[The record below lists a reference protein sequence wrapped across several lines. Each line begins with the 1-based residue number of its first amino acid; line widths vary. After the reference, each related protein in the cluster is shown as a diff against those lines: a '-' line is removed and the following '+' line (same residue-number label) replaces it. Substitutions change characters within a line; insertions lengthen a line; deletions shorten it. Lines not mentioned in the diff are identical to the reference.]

1 MSVSGNDYIGG
12 TGSISGTAN
21 LEAVTAGQLVTGSA
35 TASGTATGA
44 AAVFTIPSFIVS
56 MVATVLG
63 ALAELLPPLAA
74 LATLIWSII
83 RIYETK
89 TVQSIIN
96 KKKNK
101 N

>member
-1 MSVSGNDYIGG
+1 MNKKLVNRKEVKHWLGNSYEEWIHDCIYRLMNEEIKPLFDIA
-12 TGSISGTAN
+12 SI
-21 LEAVTAGQLVTGSA
+21 
-35 TASGTATGA
+35 
-44 AAVFTIPSFIVS
+44 I
-56 MVATVLG
+56 TVLG

-89 TVQSIIN
+89 TIQSIIN

>member
-1 MSVSGNDYIGG
+1 MNEEIKPLFDIA
-12 TGSISGTAN
+12 SI
-21 LEAVTAGQLVTGSA
+21 
-35 TASGTATGA
+35 
-44 AAVFTIPSFIVS
+44 
-56 MVATVLG
+56 MTVLG

-74 LATLIWSII
+74 LATLVWSII

>member
-1 MSVSGNDYIGG
+1 MNEEIKPLFDIA
-12 TGSISGTAN
+12 SI
-21 LEAVTAGQLVTGSA
+21 
-35 TASGTATGA
+35 
-44 AAVFTIPSFIVS
+44 I
-56 MVATVLG
+56 TVLG

-101 N
+101 NCVPRRSKINLG